1 MIRYISLGLCV
12 WNMEIL
18 RAYWKY
24 FVGSIPSCVGVCC
37 TLTTYLFISV
47 LTWHLGHRPQR
58 NISPLFIWKKN
69 WKWFLLLLSG
79 HSSFNNL
86 FVFCLRMSPQK
97 AHRTGVC
104 RSGMRLLILSSMQPV
119 QKHSG
124 CAWKRFIHDGNN
136 F

>member
-1 MIRYISLGLCV
+1 MCVKYGNSAGVLEIFRGIHSKLCRCVLHLNHLSIYISPHLTPRTSPSA
-12 WNMEIL
+12 E
-18 RAYWKY
+18 Y
-24 FVGSIPSCVGVCC
+24 FSFI
-37 TLTTYLFISV
+37 YL
-47 LTWHLGHRPQR
+47 
-58 NISPLFIWKKN
+58 KKN

-79 HSSFNNL
+79 HSSFNYL